1 MENGILETGKLQAAF
16 AAFCLLCS
24 STIAAQAPQQG
35 PLIFDIDGG
44 AAHQSMTDLKDS
56 EGSFAVDR
64 WFVSAGITYAW
75 DRRNALGFTL
85 GGGSS
90 SYEFDDLT
98 GPAGS
103 EPWNKIE
110 ETRAA
115 ITGRFSFSEKGTAII
130 IPTVRFN
137 GEEGASSSDSRTFG
151 LFAAAA
157 WRIDENLTIGPGIGV
172 FSRLEDSA
180 RVFPILVIDWNISE
194 RWSLSTGRGLAA
206 SQGPGLTLSYEM
218 NKNWS
223 FGLSGRY
230 ENIEFRLDDE
240 GPAPGGVGR
249 DRSLPL
255 VASANLY
262 INPRINLSVFAGL
275 EFAGELRMKDA
286 MDVTVDERKYD
297 PAPLFGATFAVRF

>member
-1 MENGILETGKLQAAF
+1 METSKLRAAL
-16 AAFCLLCS
+16 AAICLLCS
-24 STIAAQAPQQG
+24 SAVAAQAPQRG

-44 AAHQSMTDLKDS
+44 AVHQSMTDLKDG

-75 DRRNALGFTL
+75 DRRNAIGFTL
-85 GGGSS
+85 GGGRS

-110 ETRAA
+110 ETRAS
-115 ITGRFSFSEKGTAII
+115 ITGRFSFSDKGTAII

-157 WRIDENLTIGPGIGV
+157 WRIDEDLTIGPGIGV
-172 FSRLEDSA
+172 FSRLEDGN
-180 RVFPILVIDWNISE
+180 RIFPILVIDWNISE
-194 RWSLSTGRGLAA
+194 RWNLSTGRGLAA
-206 SQGPGLTLSYEM
+206 SQGPGLTLSYTL
-218 NKNWS
+218 NQNWS

-230 ENIEFRLDDE
+230 ENVEFRLDDE
-240 GPAPGGVGR
+240 GAAPGGVGR

-255 VASANLY
+255 VASAILD
-262 INPRINLSVFAGL
+262 INPTIKLSVFAGL
-275 EFAGELRMKDA
+275 EFGGELRLKDA
-286 MDVTVDERKYD
+286 MDVTVEESEYD
-297 PAPLFGATFAVRF
+297 PAPHFGATFAIRF

>member
-1 MENGILETGKLQAAF
+1 MEPRNLRAAL

-24 STIAAQAPQQG
+24 SALAAQAPPTG

-85 GGGSS
+85 GGGRS

-172 FSRLEDSA
+172 FSRLEDGTRA
-180 RVFPILVIDWNISE
+180 FPILVIDWNISE
-194 RWSLSTGRGLAA
+194 RWNLSTGRGLAA
-206 SQGPGLTLSYEM
+206 SQGPGLTLSYEL
-218 NKNWS
+218 NQNWS

-255 VASANLY
+255 VASAVLD

-275 EFAGELRMKDA
+275 EFAGELRMKDD
-286 MDVTVDERKYD
+286 MDVTVEERKYD